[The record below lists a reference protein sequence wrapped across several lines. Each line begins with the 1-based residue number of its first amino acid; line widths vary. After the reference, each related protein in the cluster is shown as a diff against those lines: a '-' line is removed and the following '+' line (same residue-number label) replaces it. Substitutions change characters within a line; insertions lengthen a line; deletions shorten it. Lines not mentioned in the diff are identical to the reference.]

1 VLEAVATAGPKLRW
15 LVFDA
20 LPVTSHDVTGRYT
33 LDELEREL
41 ASRAIRIAF
50 AGRQTE
56 ITAWRRTKRFDETRP
71 TSVRVF
77 PTLRSRLGKLCRV
90 GQPPCA

>member
-1 VLEAVATAGPKLRW
+1 
-15 LVFDA
+15 VFDA

-41 ASRAIRIAF
+41 ASD
-50 AGRQTE
+50 
-56 ITAWRRTKRFDETRP
+56 RT
-71 TSVRVF
+71 
-77 PTLRSRLGKLCRV
+77 LGKLCRV